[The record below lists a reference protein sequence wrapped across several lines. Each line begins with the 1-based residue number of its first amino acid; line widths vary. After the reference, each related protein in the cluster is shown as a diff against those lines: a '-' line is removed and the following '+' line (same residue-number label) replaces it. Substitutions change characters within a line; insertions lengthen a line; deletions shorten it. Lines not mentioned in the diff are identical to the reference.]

1 MQYLRFLYHLVCSS
15 RHRTLSIK
23 NVGALSRLAGQ
34 MREKEGSVCYI
45 PLFLLLSLLPS
56 ISLLVRNLS
65 RPSGFSVCV
74 CVSVSVSV
82 SMSSSTVF
90 ALSAPA
96 LLVSVLHRE
105 PFSFVFPQKIC
116 ERGSKTRLLQST
128 LPPQPPSRFL
138 LLLLLAGFRAQYKQ
152 ACFLV
157 SDR

>member
-1 MQYLRFLYHLVCSS
+1 
-15 RHRTLSIK
+15 
-23 NVGALSRLAGQ
+23 

-157 SDR
+157 SDRWWNFLTESENMWKTDDPTRRPR